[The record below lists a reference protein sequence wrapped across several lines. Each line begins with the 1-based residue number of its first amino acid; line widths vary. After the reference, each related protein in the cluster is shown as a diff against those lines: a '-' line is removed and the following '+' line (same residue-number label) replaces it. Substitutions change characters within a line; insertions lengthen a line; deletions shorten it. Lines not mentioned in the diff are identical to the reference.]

1 MKDKFYQFV
10 DGVLSEKIT
19 VGKYIRLAVERFIRD
34 IERKEFVF
42 DYKTGIRLIEYCEKC
57 CRHWKG
63 SYAGKP
69 IILNPHQHFDFIQLV
84 GWKRDDG
91 RRRFRR
97 SYKEVARKNFK
108 TTESAIKAGYF
119 ITKDGEQGAQV
130 YAAATKEEQAT
141 IVINDLGR
149 IIENSPELRNRFN
162 LFKYKEYVKRV
173 VYPPTNSFAKPIGRD
188 SNTQDGFDPYIA
200 IVDEY
205 HAHNDSGL
213 LNVLE
218 SGMGMRTQPLI
229 DIITTAGYNQAG
241 PCYELRKLC
250 IDILEGTKTDDS
262 LLAMIY
268 TLDSV
273 EDWEDETQ
281 WIKANPN
288 MLDTNLRDKIIMP
301 YLRDRYKQAK
311 NEGATKEV
319 DFKTKNLNVWCDAPT
334 VWIPDAIVLK
344 NNHGITDDHLLGR
357 VCFGGLD
364 LASGIDLNAFALLFP
379 DCANI
384 NGKSIHAIKLWVF
397 MPEDKIKDN
406 TLRFDYS
413 EWVRAGYIITTPGNI
428 IDHNFLVHFIG
439 EETRKYN
446 FYSGAYDPYLA
457 HHGTIQG
464 LTSQGLTWHPISQGW
479 KTISTPTKELEKRAH
494 NAELEYFNNPVF
506 RWMLSNT
513 ALVRDPN
520 DNVKINKGIS
530 NGKIDGIA
538 ATINALA
545 ESMTQETG
553 IGTQF
558 FEL

>member
-1 MKDKFYQFV
+1 MKDKFHSFV
-10 DGVLSEKIT
+10 DGVIADKIP
-19 VGKYIRLAVERFIRD
+19 VGKYIKLAVERFIKD
-34 IERKEFVF
+34 LDRKEFIF
-42 DYKTGIRLIEYCEKC
+42 DYKTGARIVEYSEKC

-63 SYAGKP
+63 AFAGKP
-69 IILNPHQHFDFIQLV
+69 IILNPHQHFDFIQLI
-84 GWKRDDG
+84 GWKKEDG
-91 RRRFRR
+91 TRRFRR

-108 TTESAIKAGYF
+108 TTESAVKAGYF

-130 YAAATKEEQAT
+130 YAAATKEDQAT

-149 IIENSPELRNRFN
+149 IIENSPELKNRFN

-200 IVDEY
+200 IVDEF
-205 HAHNDSGL
+205 HAHADSGL

-250 IDILEGTKTDDS
+250 IDILEGKKQDDS
-262 LLAMIY
+262 LLALIY
-268 TLDSV
+268 SLDSP
-273 EDWEDETQ
+273 EHWDDETQ

-288 MLDTNLRDKIIMP
+288 MFDTILRDKIILP
-301 YLRDRYKQAK
+301 YLRDRFKQAK

-319 DFKTKNLNVWCDAPT
+319 DFKTKNLNIWCDAPT
-334 VWIPDAIVLK
+334 VWIQDSIWNK
-344 NNHGITDDHLLGR
+344 NTHGLQHNYLAGAT
-357 VCFGGLD
+357 CFGGLD
-364 LASGIDLNAFALLFP
+364 LASGIDLNAFALFFP
-379 DCANI
+379 DLAHV
-384 NGKSIHAIKLWVF
+384 GDKKIHAIKLWVF
-397 MPEDKIKDN
+397 MPEEN
-406 TLRFDYS
+406 VRNNALRFDYS
-413 EWVRAGYIITTPGNI
+413 DWVRAGHIITTPGNI
-428 IDHNFLVHFIG
+428 IDHEYLVKFISA
-439 EETRKYN
+439 EVKKYN
-446 FYSGAYDPYLA
+446 FVSGAYDPYLA

-464 LTSQGLTWHPISQGW
+464 LTRDGLIWHPISQGY
-479 KTISTPTKELEKRAH
+479 KTISTPTKEFEKRAH
-494 NAELEYFNNPVF
+494 NFEFEHFGNPVL

-520 DNVKINKGIS
+520 DNIKINKGIS

-545 ESMTQETG
+545 ESMSIESG
-553 IGTQF
+553 IQTEI